1 MVRLSRFFYEM
12 NMVRHQAVSQ
22 NPDAGLAQILA
33 DKLEVEFAV
42 ADGEEDLLTI
52 RSPLGD
58 MIRNSRSD
66 HSRVS
71 GHLPEQVQSGR
82 QNSQLGRA

>member
-1 MVRLSRFFYEM
+1 M
-12 NMVRHQAVSQ
+12 NMIRRQAVSQ
-22 NPDAGLAQILA
+22 NPGASLAQILA
-33 DKLEVEFAV
+33 DESEVGFAV
-42 ADGEEDLLTI
+42 DDGEEHLLTI
-52 RSPLGD
+52 RAPLGD
-58 MIRNSRSD
+58 VIRNSRSD